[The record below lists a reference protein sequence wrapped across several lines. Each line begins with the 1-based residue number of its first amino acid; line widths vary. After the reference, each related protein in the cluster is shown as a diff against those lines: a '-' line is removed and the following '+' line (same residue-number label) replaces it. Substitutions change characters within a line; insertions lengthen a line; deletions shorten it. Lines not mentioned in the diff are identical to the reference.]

1 MSALESRQESTHA
14 PERWPVYVS
23 RGPAHPARRL
33 LRHFERPADARFV
46 AAARA
51 LAEGAAVRM
60 RHRRFSAAAESGYRD
75 QAHFT
80 REAQALK
87 PPLPESRCPNVISS
101 AFGSHGSTATTS
113 MASWRVMRPTL

>member
-23 RGPAHPARRL
+23 RG
-33 LRHFERPADARFV
+33 HFERPADARFV

-87 PPLPESRCPNVISS
+87 PPLPESR
-101 AFGSHGSTATTS
+101 
-113 MASWRVMRPTL
+113 